1 MTTFV
6 DIPLSAFSW
15 SEEDTEPG
23 SVQLRFKVPY
33 TGPIRAGQITATITI
48 EEINE

>member
-1 MTTFV
+1 MTTFENV
-6 DIPLSAFSW
+6 PISAFSW
-15 SEEDTEPG
+15 SEAE
-23 SVQLRFKVPY
+23 SVQLCFNVPY